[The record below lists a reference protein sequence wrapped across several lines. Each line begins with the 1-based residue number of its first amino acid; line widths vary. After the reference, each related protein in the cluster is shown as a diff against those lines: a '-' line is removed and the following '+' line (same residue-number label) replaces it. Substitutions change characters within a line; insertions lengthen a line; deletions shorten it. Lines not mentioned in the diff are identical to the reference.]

1 MFQADMLKYCII
13 ISLIFVSVLQIA
25 HAEETVN
32 LLDKYLDGLDNVQ
45 ANFKQTLLNENGIEI
60 ETSSGIV
67 YMQRPGKFRWDYK
80 EPYTQMIITDGQTLW
95 LYDEDLEQ
103 VTIRDIS
110 KSIEDTPAA
119 ILSGQENIN
128 EVFVIVDMG
137 DIEGFW
143 WIELTPRDIENQ
155 YSSVRLGFDKND
167 LGMMI
172 LFDNLG
178 QVTRIDFSETQR
190 NGELDNTLFT
200 FDPPAGIDVIDDRGL
215 TEK

>member
-13 ISLIFVSVLQIA
+13 INLIFVSVLQIA

-119 ILSGQENIN
+119 ILSGQDNIN
-128 EVFVIVDMG
+128 EVFVIIDMG
-137 DIEGFW
+137 DIDGFR

-215 TEK
+215 TE